1 MNTDTSNLS
10 CNFPH
15 SRKNEHVKIS
25 AKVDYAV
32 QAVVEI
38 AVATKRDTLISAE
51 EISNRRDIPE
61 KFLEGI
67 LTSLRKAGIVN
78 SFRGPSGGF
87 ELAKK
92 AEDVAVADIIRIIDG
107 PLAAVRGF
115 APEEIDYAGPVKH
128 VSDVWI
134 ATRAALRNV
143 LENISVADI
152 LDGKFD
158 PAISKMLSEKD
169 VRKRRKNTP

>member
-1 MNTDTSNLS
+1 VRADTSNHP

-15 SRKNEHVKIS
+15 SRKNEPVKIS

-38 AVATKRDTLISAE
+38 SVATKKDTLISAE

-67 LTSLRKAGIVN
+67 LTSLRKAGVVN
-78 SFRGPSGGF
+78 SYRGPAGGF

-92 AEDVAVADIIRIIDG
+92 PEDVAVADIIRIIDG

-115 APEEIDYAGPVKH
+115 APEEIEYSGPVKH

-134 ATRAALRNV
+134 ATRSALRNV
-143 LENISVADI
+143 LENISIADI
-152 LDGKFD
+152 IDGEFD
-158 PAISKMLSEKD
+158 TSIAKMLNEKD
-169 VRKRRKNTP
+169 ARKRRKNSS

>member
-1 MNTDTSNLS
+1 
-10 CNFPH
+10 
-15 SRKNEHVKIS
+15 VKIS

-78 SFRGPSGGF
+78 SYRGPSGGF

-92 AEDVAVADIIRIIDG
+92 PDEVAVADIIRIIDG

-115 APEEIDYAGPVKH
+115 APEEIEYSGPVKH

-134 ATRAALRNV
+134 ATRSALRNV
-143 LENISVADI
+143 LENISIADI
-152 LDGKFD
+152 IEGEFD
-158 PAISKMLSEKD
+158 TAIAKMLNEKD
-169 VRKRRKNTP
+169 ARKRRKSGS

>member
-1 MNTDTSNLS
+1 M
-10 CNFPH
+10 
-15 SRKNEHVKIS
+15 KIS
-25 AKVDYAV
+25 AKVDYAL

-38 AVATKRDTLISAE
+38 AVATKKDSLISTE
-51 EISNRRDIPE
+51 EISSRRDIPE

-67 LTSLRKAGIVN
+67 LTLLRKSGVIN
-78 SFRGPSGGF
+78 SYRGPSGGY

-92 AEDVAVADIIRIIDG
+92 PQDIAVADIIRIIDG

-128 VSDVWI
+128 VADVWI

-143 LENISVADI
+143 LENISIADI
-152 LDGKFD
+152 LSGDFD
-158 PAISKMLSEKD
+158 VSVSKLLSEKD
-169 VRKRRKNTP
+169 ARKRRKA